1 MKLSALDWVRL
12 LFFDHQYQPLTSQ
25 HPTLFT
31 CVQRSMDLY
40 EEWIREHPPSNF
52 MDTYSSGDRGGGAD
66 ITNANNARPTRSCRE
81 FKMSGQ
87 GGQGTGSGGGG
98 SAARGSGTVDGED
111 EIYPD
116 DSLTLVFEAAA
127 EQDDANELPDDEH
140 TDDESDE
147 SFYARLDAWVTS
159 VRPGSPPPSSPFPT
173 PAHSH
178 AGSKTITERDTDSED
193 GSTTFVGVMDC
204 KTGGM
209 EVAVGLGEKVCTLS
223 SFSFLNPGTI

>member
-1 MKLSALDWVRL
+1 
-12 LFFDHQYQPLTSQ
+12 
-25 HPTLFT
+25 
-31 CVQRSMDLY
+31 
-40 EEWIREHPPSNF
+40 
-52 MDTYSSGDRGGGAD
+52 MDTDSSGDQSGGAD
-66 ITNANNARPTRSCRE
+66 VTNANNSRPTRSSRAP
-81 FKMSGQ
+81 KKSGQ
-87 GGQGTGSGGGG
+87 GGQGAGNDSGS
-98 SAARGSGTVDGED
+98 SAAKGSGTVDNED

-116 DSLTLVFEAAA
+116 DSITLVFEAVA

-147 SFYARLDAWVTS
+147 SFYARLDSWVTS
-159 VRPGSPPPSSPFPT
+159 VRPGSLPPPSPAPT

-178 AGSKTITERDTDSED
+178 AGSKTITKCDIDSED